1 MATQGKYN
9 LSGVWAS
16 AVYKVMDSLGGDGY
30 AYYDFD
36 ITDIKD
42 PEASK
47 RGKIYFGIKVFTT
60 RVGRKQAAKHIAGN
74 IQSLFSN
81 VEIEK
86 ENTQIDIP
94 VTSGAYTKYIRVL
107 VKPAAGAGSGGGA
120 EETKRNECAQC
131 VYASV
136 AFNVYKGEI
145 DPEKPISQ
153 EHFDEAIKHIKIDAK
168 AEDCYGD
175 SLDTEWHFS
184 SIKGANKLWQTF
196 GGTTKNY
203 IFCRGGGPD
212 DKEIKKAYQRA
223 RKSMQ
228 KDPNNKVIFSSEDK
242 WNPADIWMVSNTFN
256 PSDLDQY
263 KTVDTINQFLKEK
276 YEERE
281 LIGVS
286 LKKMKGPAK
295 LKVLN
300 YDPNDK
306 MKELDEV
313 TFAGYWVRFKDGKKK
328 NVEDAFPMDVYLYW
342 KTGSNSQA
350 TRFQSRNFAGGT
362 KGSWQIELKGI
373 SAAQGRCGG
382 GSIVEILKSLGVSY
396 QGITTGWDNT
406 TFWAACNPKNKAK
419 RKDITDELILLF
431 NKYAAPRPT
440 TEYPGETQARIE
452 LANRTQ
458 SYRYSKLMG
467 LRLLDCMTTSG
478 KGDEIMK
485 ALYSYAGSQTDK
497 SSVHVKLMD

>member
-1 MATQGKYN
+1 MTTQGKYN
-9 LSGVWAS
+9 LSGAWAD

-47 RGKIYFGIKVFTT
+47 RGRMYFGIKVFTT
-60 RVGRKQAAKHIAGN
+60 RVGRKQDAKHIAGN

-94 VTSGAYTKYIRVL
+94 VTSGNFTKYIRVL
-107 VKPAAGAGSGGGA
+107 VKPGAGAGSGGGA

-131 VYASV
+131 VYAAL
-136 AFNVYKGEI
+136 AFHVYRGEI
-145 DPEKPISQ
+145 DPTKPISQ
-153 EHFDEAIKHIKIDAK
+153 EHYEQATKHILIDAK
-168 AEDCYGD
+168 PEDCYGD

-196 GGTTKNY
+196 GGTTKKY

-223 RKSMQ
+223 RKSML
-228 KDPNNKVIFSSEDK
+228 KDPANKVIFSSEDK
-242 WNPADIWMVSNTFN
+242 WNPADIWMVSTSFNT
-256 PSDLDQY
+256 SDLDQY
-263 KTVDTINQFLKEK
+263 KTVDTINQFIKEK
-276 YEERE
+276 YEDRE

-286 LKKMKGPAK
+286 LKKMKGDAK

-313 TFAGYWVRFKDGKKK
+313 SFAGYWARYKDNKKK
-328 NVEDAFPMDVYLYW
+328 NIEDAFPMDVYLYW
-342 KTGSNSQA
+342 KTGSGSQA
-350 TRFQSRNFAGGT
+350 TRFQSRNFAGGSS
-362 KGSWQIELKGI
+362 GSWQIELKGI

-382 GSIVEILKSLGVSY
+382 GSIVAILKSLGVSY
-396 QGITTGWDNT
+396 TGITSGWDNK
-406 TFWAACNPKNKAK
+406 TFWADCNPKNKSK
-419 RKDITDELILLF
+419 RGAITDELIALF
-431 NKYAAPRPT
+431 NKYASNRPT
-440 TEYPGETQARIE
+440 AGYTGDAQAKME

-467 LRLLDCMTTSG
+467 LRLLDCISTSG
-478 KGDEIMK
+478 KADEIMK